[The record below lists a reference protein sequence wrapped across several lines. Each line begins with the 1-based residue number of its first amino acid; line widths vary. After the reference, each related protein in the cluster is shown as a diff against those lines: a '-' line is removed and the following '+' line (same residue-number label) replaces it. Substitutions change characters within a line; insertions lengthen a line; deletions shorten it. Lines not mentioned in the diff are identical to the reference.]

1 MREYV
6 VKYRK
11 SGTFFWTLKKV
22 VGTRVE
28 KEADRLI
35 LFFADGGIQE
45 VAKFSNYD
53 VKLGI
58 DWVLATKDRLEKE
71 AGTNLKLS
79 VQA

>member
-1 MREYV
+1 MREFT
-6 VKYRK
+6 VKYK
-11 SGTFFWTLKKV
+11 KYGSFFWTSKKV
-22 VGTRVE
+22 IGTSVD
-28 KEADRLI
+28 KESDRLM
-35 LFFADGGIQE
+35 LYFAGGAMQE